1 VQREQLVTAGNGTMA
16 HRQTVSVYIYCIR

>member
-1 VQREQLVTAGNGTMA
+1 MQRKQLVTARSGTMA